1 MNTININRFA
11 FDIGTSFPLMM
22 CTMSNQCR
30 RLRFRIHQS
39 GRFSCVCVP
48 ASGACVW
55 WKHCVILIIQP
66 FSVCGKINGISRIP
80 QRVCTYVHIRGEIF
94 FFFSG
99 YSNNSGVVTNRP
111 LTWIPS
117 GPPGPACVAV
127 DWSRHKLITIT
138 HSSNWPGPVHREAAD
153 RLFWGSM
160 GWSEEVAAER
170 RDAEEGGGMC
180 V

>member
-48 ASGACVW
+48 ASSACDFN
-55 WKHCVILIIQP
+55 HSP
-66 FSVCGKINGISRIP
+66 FFCLWEKKMESLESLSESAR
-80 QRVCTYVHIRGEIF
+80 TYTSEVRF